1 VADHGRDLELPGSRA
16 RANPGGQ
23 RMNELKDMA
32 VTAFGGGQYPELKW
46 VARWCLLA
54 VVMACVSITAGVVG
68 LLA

>member
-1 VADHGRDLELPGSRA
+1 
-16 RANPGGQ
+16 
-23 RMNELKDMA
+23 MNELKDMA